1 MLPCFRAGFCWQYFS
16 VGKMA
21 SCDAMCWLAI
31 FSRAVLGCVRAMKK
45 AEDNCYRK
53 LPPVVEQVLCWP
65 LKLTA
70 FCKIADGL

>member
-1 MLPCFRAGFCWQYFS
+1 
-16 VGKMA
+16 
-21 SCDAMCWLAI
+21 MCWLAI